1 MCMKRRVAFLILIVL
16 QGIAGGIVYGQS
28 LTDYLAECE
37 LKYGSD
43 ADLVNGEKYFYPYS
57 TSDGDPFFFSGSES
71 SKLRIKG
78 KEFEEQS
85 LRYDIYNHL
94 LILDYKD
101 VYGGT
106 TSLVLRNEWVE
117 SFSIGSQQ
125 FKGILGPE
133 GERNYFQVITESRI
147 SCLYRWSKDYQLN
160 LNSGVQNYYFT
171 EPQKEAFLFVADQFY
186 PFKSTRSFLKP
197 FNEEHQKAIK
207 LFIRQAKI
215 KVKNSTDSQM
225 RHLIEYCNSLP
236 HEDL

>member
-1 MCMKRRVAFLILIVL
+1 MCMKRIVTILNLFVL
-16 QGIAGGIVYGQS
+16 LGIAGGIVFGQS

-37 LKYGSD
+37 MKYGSD

-57 TSDGDPFFFSGSES
+57 RSDGDPFFLSGSES
-71 SKLRIKG
+71 SKIRIKG
-78 KEFEEQS
+78 KDFEEQS

-94 LILDYKD
+94 LVLDYKD

-106 TSLVLRNEWVE
+106 TSLVLRSEWVE
-117 SFSIGSQQ
+117 SFSIGSRQ
-125 FKGILGPE
+125 FKGIMDPE
-133 GERNYFQVITESRI
+133 GELNFFQVILESRVT
-147 SCLYRWSKDYQLN
+147 CLYRWSKDYQLN
-160 LNSGVQNYYFT
+160 LSSGEQSYYFT
-171 EPQKEAFLFVADQFY
+171 EPQKEAFLFIADQFY

-197 FNEEHQKAIK
+197 FNDEQQKAIK

-215 KVKNSTDSQM
+215 KVKKSTDPQM

>member
-1 MCMKRRVAFLILIVL
+1 MKRRVAFLILIVL
-16 QGIAGGIVYGQS
+16 QVIAGGIVYGQS

-57 TSDGDPFFFSGSES
+57 TSDGDPFFIFESGS

-117 SFSIGSQQ
+117 SFSLGSLQ

-133 GERNYFQVITESRI
+133 GERNFFQVITESRI

-186 PFKSTRSFLKP
+186 SFRSTRSFLKA
-197 FNEEHQKAIK
+197 FDQEQQKAIK

>member
-1 MCMKRRVAFLILIVL
+1 MKRRFTFLILMVL
-16 QGIAGGIVYGQS
+16 LGIAGGRAYGQS
-28 LTDYLAECE
+28 LSDYLAECE
-37 LKYGSD
+37 RKYGSD

-57 TSDGDPFFFSGSES
+57 SSDGDPFFFSGSES
-71 SKLRIKG
+71 SKIRING
-78 KEFEEQS
+78 KEFEGQS

-94 LILDYKD
+94 LVLDYED

-117 SFSIGSQQ
+117 SFSFGSSQ
-125 FKGILGPE
+125 FKGVTGPE
-133 GERNYFQVITESRI
+133 GELNFFQVIMDSRI
-147 SCLYRWSKDYQLN
+147 SCLYRWSKEYQLN

-171 EPQKEAFLFVADQFY
+171 EPQKEAFLFIADEFY
-186 PFKSTRSFLKP
+186 PYKSTRSFLKA
-197 FNEEHQKAIK
+197 FNEKQQKAIK

-236 HEDL
+236 HEDS